1 MGHNSL
7 HLQSSVHLV
16 IVIIDFEP
24 HELATLSNPV
34 TTFIQSSWEA
44 ARGA

>member
-16 IVIIDFEP
+16 IVIIGSEP
-24 HELATLSNPV
+24 HELVTLINPV
-34 TTFIQSSWEA
+34 TTFILSS
-44 ARGA
+44 